1 MDEHDSN
8 ITPIDTHPDYVEPP
22 VQEPVIAFGCHVMM
36 MTDGAFALQATGE
49 PSLGD
54 MHMILA
60 RALKS
65 IEARMVAETVVQ
77 LTKAQQSRI
86 ITPGR

>member
-1 MDEHDSN
+1 MDDSN
-8 ITPIDTHPDYVEPP
+8 VTPIDTHPDYVAPP
-22 VQEPVIAFGCHVMM
+22 ESEAVAAFGAHVVM
-36 MTDGAFALQATGE
+36 MTDGAFALQVTGE

-54 MHMILA
+54 LQMVLS

-77 LTKAQQSRI
+77 LQKQSASRI